1 MTFGKIRDLL
11 KITFSEW
18 REDNAARL
26 GAALAYYAVFS
37 MAPLLVVVM
46 SISGLVFGHDA
57 AQGRVVEQLQ
67 GLVGRDVARS
77 IESMIVNARSPGL
90 SVPAAIAGTLVMLL
104 GASGVFAELQDA
116 LNLIWNAPR
125 RPSSSIL
132 QTIRERFLSFTMV
145 LGTGFLL
152 LVSLVISAAVEAL
165 NDKLSSLVGLP
176 ASVLQIIQ
184 SIVSFAVITIMF
196 AMIFKILPRVRIA
209 WSDVWIGAA
218 VTSLLFTLGK
228 YLIGLYLGRSST
240 ASSYGAAG
248 SIVIVLLWVYYSAQ
262 ILFFGAE
269 FTQAYANNYGSRLSF
284 FEEQTSDANQRKAS
298 APSSDSG
305 SGRSV
310 GPSGRPHL
318 RAVK

>member
-1 MTFGKIRDLL
+1 
-11 KITFSEW
+11 
-18 REDNAARL
+18 
-26 GAALAYYAVFS
+26 
-37 MAPLLVVVM
+37 
-46 SISGLVFGHDA
+46 
-57 AQGRVVEQLQ
+57 
-67 GLVGRDVARS
+67 
-77 IESMIVNARSPGL
+77 
-90 SVPAAIAGTLVMLL
+90 MLL

-125 RPSSSIL
+125 QTTSGIL

-165 NDKLSSLVGLP
+165 NDRLGSLLGMP

-184 SIVSFAVITIMF
+184 SVVSFAVITIMF
-196 AMIFKILPRVRIA
+196 AMIYKMLPRVRIA

-218 VTSLLFTLGK
+218 VTSLLFTIGK

-298 APSSDSG
+298 APSGDSG

-310 GPSGRPHL
+310 GPSGRPYL